1 MNTTKQRFPGPR
13 ALSAVLTA
21 VLLIPAFAGS
31 VSAGVASAGGQA
43 DLTAV
48 RDATAKYH
56 DLNVANAAGYGLF
69 YICTDN
75 EALGAAM
82 GQHFADVSRVLD
94 PTINA
99 LDPEVLVYE
108 PTRDGGYQIV
118 AVEYVVFQADW
129 DALHASPPELFGQT
143 FEAIGAGNRY
153 GLPPFYELHA
163 WIWKGNPRGLFNDW
177 NPNVSCL
184 GNGDPA

>member
-1 MNTTKQRFPGPR
+1 MIMTKRRISPR
-13 ALSAVLTA
+13 KAVSAALAA
-21 VLLIPAFAGS
+21 MLLIAAFAGS

-43 DLTAV
+43 DLAAV
-48 RDATAKYH
+48 RNATAKYH
-56 DLNVANAAGYGLF
+56 DLSVANAAGYGLF

-82 GQHFADVSRVLD
+82 GQHFADVSRVVD
-94 PTINA
+94 PTISA
-99 LDPEVLVYE
+99 TDPEVLVYE
-108 PTRDGGYQIV
+108 PTRDGGYRLV
-118 AVEYVVFQADW
+118 ALEWVVFQADW
-129 DALHASPPELFGQT
+129 DALHSSPPELFGQT